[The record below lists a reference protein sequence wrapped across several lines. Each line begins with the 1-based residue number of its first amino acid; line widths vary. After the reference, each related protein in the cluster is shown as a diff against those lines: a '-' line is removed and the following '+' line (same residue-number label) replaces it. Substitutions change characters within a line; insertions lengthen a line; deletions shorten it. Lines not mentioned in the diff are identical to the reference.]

1 MRILSVVNVLVE
13 KRSGYGY
20 LKEIVVRRADKKLH
34 KFKEGDFLDLHV
46 NDIEDMILLIAQN
59 KLFNLDGDVTM
70 DFVIALKMFIRGIIV
85 KNNVED
91 MPLGVESYQRKLN
104 LTKPQRTCQHISVKE
119 PYTPNYDLPRIIYE
133 YKSKKKRLMP
143 LNFKFGYNKDMHLR
157 EWTTKDKKRIGIML
171 NKIDD
176 KLFKR
181 GVLRSLEVLVGGRKT
196 EMDKRLLQRTI

>member
-1 MRILSVVNVLVE
+1 MVN
-13 KRSGYGY
+13 
-20 LKEIVVRRADKKLH
+20 KEADQKLY
-34 KFKEGDFLDLHV
+34 KFKEGDFLDLYV
-46 NDIEDMILLIAQN
+46 NDIEDMMLLIAQN
-59 KLFNLDGDVTM
+59 KLFNLDGDVTV
-70 DFVIALKMFIRGIIV
+70 DFVIALKMFTRGNIV

-119 PYTPNYDLPRIIYE
+119 PYTPNYDLPGIIYE
-133 YKSKKKRLMP
+133 YKSKKKRLML
-143 LNFKFGYNKDMHLR
+143 LNFKFGYNKDIPLR

>member
-1 MRILSVVNVLVE
+1 MVQVENPPLTFDELMSTLIRFSSFAMNRLKFNKMTREDLVCPVFNLLKVE

-119 PYTPNYDLPRIIYE
+119 PYTPNYDLPGIIYE
-133 YKSKKKRLMP
+133 YKSKKKRLMCVDEIH
-143 LNFKFGYNKDMHLR
+143 KF
-157 EWTTKDKKRIGIML
+157 
-171 NKIDD
+171 
-176 KLFKR
+176 
-181 GVLRSLEVLVGGRKT
+181 
-196 EMDKRLLQRTI
+196 